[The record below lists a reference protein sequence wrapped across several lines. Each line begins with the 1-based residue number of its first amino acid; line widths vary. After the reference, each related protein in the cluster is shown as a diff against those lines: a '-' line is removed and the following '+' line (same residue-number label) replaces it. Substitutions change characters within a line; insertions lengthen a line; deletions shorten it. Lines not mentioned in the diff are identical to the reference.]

1 MVLSLDQYSIIKYVN
16 SIIKYINRVKKQAS
30 CLLTFKLFNMFLF
43 FFHQY
48 IIATHNENIRK
59 SACSCSQILHSN
71 KLTEVN
77 SNEQSGLETTCL
89 LFSMQLHITLP

>member
-30 CLLTFKLFNMFLF
+30 CLLTFKLFNMFF

-59 SACSCSQILHSN
+59 SACSSQILHSN

-77 SNEQSGLETTCL
+77 SNEQSGLETNCL